1 MGGEAYHARAPGVMR
16 SPATMPPG
24 DMGAAAPADADVV
37 VIGSGAGGLAAAVA
51 LAQAGRS
58 VLVLEQHY
66 LPGGWC
72 HSFPLGGFR
81 WSPGV
86 HYVGELGPGK
96 MARHVYE
103 GLGLGRDLAFH
114 ELDPE
119 GYDEIRVGAHE
130 PFAIPAGRERL
141 VARLAERFPR
151 ERAGI
156 QRYVETTSRIGEG
169 LATLLDVEGPLGA
182 MAIPFRAPALA
193 RWALSSAKSLIDA
206 HVEDPHLRAILA
218 AQSGDH
224 GLPPSMAPAPL
235 HAAVFGHYADG
246 GYYPE
251 GGAASLPRAFL
262 RALSGARG
270 SIRVRTRVERILVER
285 GRAIG
290 VRLEGGHE
298 IRARLVVSNADPGVT
313 YGRLLAPED
322 VPPRLVRKLAR
333 ARYSTSAISLFL
345 AVDVDPRRY
354 GLGSANVWQFE
365 SDDVDGIYRRGLAPA
380 ALEGERIPFLFLS
393 ATTLKDPSKRYRD
406 PDTRR
411 ELHTL
416 EAFTLVGYDAFRAWA
431 ETEHDA
437 RPESYEARKREL
449 TERMLAAVERVAPG
463 LTAHAVFTELG
474 TPLTN
479 EHYVAATAG
488 NMYGT
493 EKTRDQIGPF
503 AWPIRT
509 PIEGLLCCG
518 ASTLSHGVMGATISG
533 LVAARTA
540 LGCSFDELLRTGG
553 PPLRIGPR
561 PQPQPVRAAAAS

>member
-1 MGGEAYHARAPGVMR
+1 MV
-16 SPATMPPG
+16 
-24 DMGAAAPADADVV
+24 AAAPADADVV

-72 HSFPLGGFR
+72 HSFPLGGYR

-96 MARHVYE
+96 MARRIYE
-103 GLGLGRDLAFH
+103 GLGMGADLAFH

-119 GYDEIRVGAHE
+119 GYDEVIVERRE
-130 PFAIPAGRERL
+130 RFAIPAGREQL
-141 VARLAERFPR
+141 VERLAARFPR

-156 QRYVETTSRIGEG
+156 ARYVETTSRIGEG
-169 LATLLDVEGPLGA
+169 LATLLDAEGPLGA
-182 MAIPFRAPALA
+182 LALPFRAPALA

-206 HVEDPHLRAILA
+206 HVEDPLLRAILS

-224 GLPPSMAPAPL
+224 GLPPSLAPAPL

-251 GGAASLPRAFL
+251 GGAASLPRAFI
-262 RALSGARG
+262 RALSAAGG
-270 SIRVRTRVERILVER
+270 SIRVRTSVERILVEQ

-290 VRLEGGHE
+290 VRLADGHE
-298 IRARLVVSNADPGVT
+298 IRARLVVSNADPTVT
-313 YGRLLAPED
+313 FGRLVPAEH
-322 VPPRLVRKLAR
+322 VPPRIAR
-333 ARYSTSAISLFL
+333 RLGRVRYSVSALSLFL

-354 GLGSANVWQFE
+354 GLSSANVWWFE
-365 SDDVDGIYRRGLAPA
+365 SDDVDAIYQRGRSPWGP
-380 ALEGERIPFLFLS
+380 EQRDVPFLFLS

-406 PDTRR
+406 PETRR
-411 ELHTL
+411 ERHTI
-416 EAFTLVGYDAFRAWA
+416 EAFTLTGYDAFREWA
-431 ETEHDA
+431 SSAQGA
-437 RPESYEARKREL
+437 RPEHYEARKRAL
-449 TERMLAAVERVAPG
+449 TARMLEAVDRVAPG
-463 LTAHAVFTELG
+463 LAQHAVFTELG

-479 EHYVAATAG
+479 EHYCAATAG

-493 EKTRDQIGPF
+493 EKTREQIGPF

-540 LGCSFDELLRTGG
+540 LGCSFDDLLRAGG
-553 PPLRIGPR
+553 PPIRIGPR
-561 PQPQPVRAAAAS
+561 APSAAAPEARAAS